1 MPLLETTSTQQQSLK
16 TYEINTKSDSR
27 SIEERALP
35 TWPLR
40 VALEE
45 MRAYRTWSENTYQS
59 YFKDINSFEDFSFQE
74 GFDPHLGNI
83 SLHHVNKWI
92 KGSKEN
98 GVAFATIKR
107 RTASLSG
114 LFNFYKGMGII
125 TANPF
130 IIAEIPPGAS
140 GEHSRALELE
150 EIVEAYE
157 AARYLRDEEGKD
169 VVVTLGV
176 LFNTGLRGHAL
187 SHIKV
192 RDVLLDKEMIYYD
205 AGIVNNKHKIQYF
218 PIPPR
223 LMEEIKH
230 HIKSYD
236 LAPDDQLLYGLA
248 GKPLQNKQINFITNR
263 INKVLGWK
271 GDQHVTPHG
280 YRSSIATILD
290 ERGMD
295 LDNIKYLLGHSIT
308 KDNIQFYL
316 KRDQRKMRALRRELT
331 DIENEIYEAL
341 DNRKSKS
348 EEKEEVVEN
357 SMELQDIKESNSVQ
371 ANQESKKISVD
382 YFIQLTKTN
391 PQLAQKLA
399 EMNLVEM

>member
-1 MPLLETTSTQQQSLK
+1 LFSTGGESK
-16 TYEINTKSDSR
+16 VTKKEVEIIQGT
-27 SIEERALP
+27 ERNQP
-35 TWPLR
+35 I
-40 VALEE
+40 E
-45 MRAYRTWSENTYQS
+45 MRASPAWPLGIALGEMREYRTWSENTYQS
-59 YFKDINSFEDFSFQE
+59 YVKDSDSFEDFSLEE
-74 GFDPHLGNI
+74 GFEPLLGNT

-92 KGSKEN
+92 KYSKEN
-98 GVAFATIKR
+98 GVAYATIKR
-107 RTASLSG
+107 RIASLSSV
-114 LFNFYKGMGII
+114 FNFYKGMGII
-125 TANPF
+125 SSNPF
-130 IIAEIPPGAS
+130 IIAEVPPGAS

-150 EIVEAYE
+150 EIIDVYE
-157 AARYLRDEEGKD
+157 AAHYLREEEGKD

-176 LFNTGLRGHAL
+176 LFYTGLRGHAL

-192 RDVLLDKEMIYYD
+192 SDVLLDKELIYYD
-205 AGIVNNKHKIQYF
+205 AGIANSKHKVQYF
-218 PIPPR
+218 PVPPL

-230 HIKSYD
+230 HIKYYD
-236 LAPDDQLLYGLA
+236 LQPDDQLLYGLA

-271 GDQHVTPHG
+271 EDQHVTPHG

-295 LDNIKYLLGHSIT
+295 LDHIKYLLGHSMT

-316 KRDQRKMRALRRELT
+316 KRDQRKIRALRRELT
-331 DIENEIYEAL
+331 DIESEIYEAL
-341 DNRKSKS
+341 ETRKSKA
-348 EEKEEVVEN
+348 EEKAKAIEDPIDVLEN
-357 SMELQDIKESNSVQ
+357 KESRTVQ
-371 ANQESKKISVD
+371 ADQDSEKVSVD

>member
-1 MPLLETTSTQQQSLK
+1 MPANETTSKHQQPLGTIEK
-16 TYEINTKSDSR
+16 NTENDSR

-40 VALEE
+40 IALEE
-45 MRAYRTWSENTYQS
+45 MREYRSWSENTYQS
-59 YFKDINSFEDFSFQE
+59 YVKDIDKFDDFGFQE
-74 GFDPHLGNI
+74 GFDPFLGNI

-92 KGSKEN
+92 KYSKEN

-107 RTASLSG
+107 RIASLSG
-114 LFNFYKGMGII
+114 LFNFYKGMGIV
-125 TANPF
+125 TSNPF
-130 IIAEIPPGAS
+130 IIVEIPAGAT
-140 GEHSRALELE
+140 GEHSRTLELE
-150 EIVEAYE
+150 EIIEVYE
-157 AARYLRDEEGKD
+157 AAHYLREEEEKD
-169 VVVTLGV
+169 VSVTLGV

-192 RDVLLDKEMIYYD
+192 RDVLLDKELIHYD
-205 AGIVNNKHKIQYF
+205 AGLLNNKHKVQYF

-223 LMEEIKH
+223 LMEEIKQ
-230 HIKSYD
+230 HIENND
-236 LAPDDQLLYGLA
+236 LQPDDQLLYGLA

-290 ERGMD
+290 ERGID
-295 LDNIKYLLGHSIT
+295 LDCIKYLLGHSIT
-308 KDNIQFYL
+308 KDNIQYYL
-316 KRDQRKMRALRRELT
+316 KRDQRKIRALRRELT
-331 DIENEIYEAL
+331 KIENEIYEAL
-341 DNRKSKS
+341 NNRTSKQ
-348 EEKEEVVEN
+348 EEKDEAVED
-357 SMELQDIKESNSVQ
+357 SMELQDKNDSTTEQ
-371 ANQESKKISVD
+371 MDQESQKVSVD

-399 EMNLVEM
+399 EMNLVAM